1 MDLDLN
7 GKKVIVSG
15 GSRGIGRAIV
25 EAFLAEGAIVAF
37 CARDAAGVARAQGE
51 LGPGS
56 FGSALDVTDTAAMQ
70 DWVEGATQAMGGIDI
85 VVPNVSALAG
95 AAIWPY
101 GARRWKPICWA
112 RCRWCR
118 RRCPRCAGRGPD
130 QSC

>member
-70 DWVEGATQAMGGIDI
+70 DWVEGATQAMGGIDV

-95 AAIWPY
+95 GGDLAVWRAAMETDLL
-101 GARRWKPICWA
+101 GTVSRAAARDSAFP
-112 RCRWCR
+112 
-118 RRCPRCAGRGPD
+118 
-130 QSC
+130 